1 MIKTGS
7 FSKIISLLLCVFTLA
22 FSLSSCGKKD
32 IIATYTADGKDY
44 TVTEKEFDFFMKYRK
59 YEYFYSSYISAK
71 YDTADFWSTK
81 IDDGNTID
89 KTLTD
94 SVIRT
99 AKTVAVEKYLMDKYG
114 LTLDEA
120 DVKKAKEDSKTAEKN
135 YGGAGAFKKY
145 WGYTGDDYYEYQ
157 LSVLRSKKV
166 YDYLFSDAGSLVLDD
181 GQLEEYYKENY
192 KQYQFILINTK
203 QKIATDDEGNKQ
215 YLVYDESGNSVYVTD
230 ISKEFLEEK
239 KYTLGYN
246 YKYENLTDEEKEKK
260 STLAEELIAQ
270 LKNGAVFKELAVA
283 NSDNF
288 YSSYYPNG
296 LIVDGDLVND
306 DKVIEALKDL
316 EIGSYTDA
324 ISVSSGDYIY
334 IIKRVELKEKAY
346 KDAEENAEDKEYAEL
361 FKDYI
366 DTVKSSKYS
375 NYLEELCASVVTN
388 DAIINKYNMTKTYL
402 SQAIRERDNYYN

>member
-7 FSKIISLLLCVFTLA
+7 FSKIVSLLLCVFTLA
-22 FSLSSCGKKD
+22 FSLSSCGKNAV
-32 IIATYTADGKDY
+32 IATYTADGNEY

-94 SVIRT
+94 SVVRT

-120 DVKKAKEDSKTAEKN
+120 DVNKAKEDSKKAEKN

-145 WGYTGDDYYEYQ
+145 WGYTGNDYYNYQ

-166 YDYLFSDAGSLVLDD
+166 FEFLFSDAGMLALDD
-181 GQLEEYYKENY
+181 GQLEEYYKEHY

-203 QKIATDDEGNKQ
+203 QKIATDDEGKKQ
-215 YLVYDESGNSVYVTD
+215 YLVYDKNGNSVYVTD
-230 ISKEFLEEK
+230 ISAEFLKEK
-239 KYTLGYN
+239 EYTLGYN
-246 YKYENLTDEEKEKK
+246 YKYVNLTDEEKEKK

-270 LKNGAVFKELAVA
+270 LKNGADFKELAVA

-306 DKVIEALKDL
+306 EKVIEALKDL
-316 EIGSYTDA
+316 EVGSYTDA
-324 ISVSSGDYIY
+324 ISISSGDYIY
-334 IIKRVELKEKAY
+334 IVKRVELKEKAY
-346 KDAEENAEDKEYAEL
+346 EDAFENAEDKEYADL
-361 FKDYI
+361 FSGYT
-366 DTVKSSKYS
+366 DTVKNSKYS
-375 NYLEELCASVVTN
+375 NYLEELCASVKIEDSIV
-388 DAIINKYNMTKTYL
+388 NKYNMAGTYL
-402 SQAIRERDNYYN
+402 SQAIRDRDSSYS